1 MSNPETP
8 GTQSTD
14 SSLDTFLG
22 AAPRRG
28 RRQLISFVVLV
39 LAIIAIATLFV
50 RFVAGNDD
58 PYYVASITSGDFVPR
73 LSEAGMVHGAE
84 ELAIRA
90 RLDGRLADLP
100 VKSGDT
106 VKYGQ
111 VLARIEA
118 PGGDETLAAHEAR
131 LASAQAD
138 VEAAEV
144 SVSETS
150 TRLARFERVWRES
163 DHRVPST
170 NEMEGARADARRAR
184 EGLAAAQG
192 RRDAA
197 QNDVEAEKERARGR
211 VIRAP
216 FDGVVVV
223 HNLSQGQGVLQDML
237 LFTLVH
243 PGSKLTLR
251 VPLASEAAMALE
263 PGAEASVRLE
273 AQPDVAHTAV
283 LDRIE
288 DASGQRVA
296 HFRLTG
302 ATEGIEPGMAAR
314 VEVALAPRS
323 NVLLVPD
330 AALEFR
336 PDNAGEAMDGRDSI
350 YLVGEDGNP
359 RRVFVTAGGSDGGRT
374 EVFSSQ
380 LEAGEDVIIGW
391 REAPQAPATTGN

>member
-170 NEMEGARADARRAR
+170 NEMESARADARRAR

-336 PDNAGEAMDGRDSI
+336 PDSAGEAMDGRDSI